1 MTNYLRSIDSE
12 DWSILTVA
20 AGATFLFVA
29 LTLEYVFNQLPCALC
44 LNQRMWMILATLLA
58 AGGLAHN
65 PRLVSVTDIEYCR
78 HRICAATNLLADYA
92 IRSIF
97 MWTRAGLPRVQ
108 SISRCRY
115 FESPHHGHWR
125 LRRTFRYPDSSFS
138 GVRAVRRRG
147 NHAMAKLILN
157 PD

>member
-1 MTNYLRSIDSE
+1 MTNYLRSFDSE

-65 PRLVSVTDIEYCR
+65 PRLGIYPFLT
-78 HRICAATNLLADYA
+78 LLASIAGAGFALRQIYIQLSGESCGASFQDVLVSNPGFFRIFEVMVVGTADCGEPSLIPAAALIAFVLLAGGA
-92 IRSIF
+92 I
-97 MWTRAGLPRVQ
+97 MQ
-108 SISRCRY
+108 
-115 FESPHHGHWR
+115 WR
-125 LRRTFRYPDSSFS
+125 
-138 GVRAVRRRG
+138 
-147 NHAMAKLILN
+147 N
-157 PD
+157 